1 MASRP
6 PPLGTGANPPRTI
19 HQLHGATFVPAAAAA
34 AAAAAAPTPLVP
46 TMNDDAVMVSGDG
59 DNDDEDEDDGY
70 ASASDAVAGDDIYSL
85 TPSVTDFVYKHGR
98 SFHRFREGRY
108 PFPNDAPEQ
117 RRELMKHDAMV
128 LLCGVRLHYAPLRN
142 PQRILDV
149 GTGVGAWVEEMGD
162 KYPGAAV
169 IGLDLSP
176 IQLLMQPPNVSF
188 IIDDAEDEWNDPPN
202 TLDFVRLGNMAP
214 SIRDW
219 PKLFRN
225 AYTSLKPGG
234 WIELHEFRWT
244 YGCDDDTMPADY
256 GPARMVELLD
266 EALRRVDTDMHA
278 AERNPA
284 RLRDAGF
291 VDIRHTVK
299 KVPVGPWPKDDIK
312 KLIGMLTQDVV
323 YEGLEAITLRPFVDI
338 LEWSHGEVASFLDEV
353 RRDLENPSVHSYVYF
368 HILLGQKPHNL

>member
-1 MASRP
+1 MTSRP
-6 PPLGTGANPPRTI
+6 PPLGTGADPPPAV
-19 HQLHGATFVPAAAAA
+19 HEPYGAAVPTPF
-34 AAAAAAPTPLVP
+34 APTPDVD
-46 TMNDDAVMVSGDG
+46 TAMVSEYGGGNNDGGNNDDDG
-59 DNDDEDEDDGY
+59 DDDHDDGY
-70 ASASDAVAGDDIYSL
+70 ASASDAGAAEDDTYSL
-85 TPSVTDFVYKHGR
+85 TPSVTDFVYQDGR

-117 RRELMKHDAMV
+117 RRELIKHDAMMLV
-128 LLCGVRLHYAPLRN
+128 CGLRLHYAPLRS

-176 IQLLMQPPNVSF
+176 IQFLMQPPNVTF

-219 PKLFRN
+219 PKLFRS
-225 AYTSLKPGG
+225 AYTSLRPGG

-244 YGCDDDTMPADY
+244 YGCDDGTMPADY
-256 GPARMVELLD
+256 APARMIELLA
-266 EALRRVDTDMHA
+266 EALRRADTDIHA

-284 RLRDAGF
+284 RLRDSGF
-291 VDIRHTVK
+291 VDIRHVVK
-299 KVPVGPWPKDDIK
+299 KVPVGSWPTDDTK
-312 KLIGMLTQDVV
+312 KLIGMLTHDVIC
-323 YEGLEAITLRPFVDI
+323 EGLEAITLRPFVNI
-338 LEWSHGEVASFLDEV
+338 LKWSHGEVASFLDEV
-353 RRDLENPSVHSYVYF
+353 RRDLENTSVHSYVYF
-368 HILLGQKPHNL
+368 HILFGQKPNSP

>member
-1 MASRP
+1 MLSE
-6 PPLGTGANPPRTI
+6 
-19 HQLHGATFVPAAAAA
+19 
-34 AAAAAAPTPLVP
+34 
-46 TMNDDAVMVSGDG
+46 DG
-59 DNDDEDEDDGY
+59 DNDGNVDDDDDDGY
-70 ASASDAVAGDDIYSL
+70 ASASASDAGAAGTDTCSL
-85 TPSVTDFVYKHGR
+85 TPSVSDFVYQDGR

-117 RRELMKHDAMV
+117 RRELMKHDAMM

-176 IQLLMQPPNVSF
+176 IQFLMQPPNVTF
-188 IIDDAEDEWNDPPN
+188 IIDDAEDEWSDPPN

-219 PKLFRN
+219 PKLFRS

-234 WIELHEFRWT
+234 WIELHEFRWA
-244 YGCDDDTMPADY
+244 YGCDDGTMPADY
-256 GPARMVELLD
+256 APARMVDLLA
-266 EALRRVDTDMHA
+266 EALRRADTDMYA

-284 RLRDAGF
+284 RLHDAGF

-299 KVPVGPWPKDDIK
+299 KVPVGPWPRDDTK
-312 KLIGMLTQDVV
+312 KLIGMLTHDVI
-323 YEGLEAITLRPFVDI
+323 YEGLEAITLRPFVNI
-338 LEWSHGEVASFLDEV
+338 LKWSHGEVASFLDEV
-353 RRDLENPSVHSYVYF
+353 RRDLGKPSVHAYVYF
-368 HILLGQKPHNL
+368 HVLLGQKPLDP

>member
-1 MASRP
+1 MTSRP
-6 PPLGTGANPPRTI
+6 PPLGTSANPPPAV
-19 HQLHGATFVPAAAAA
+19 HEPYGAAVPTLF
-34 AAAAAAPTPLVP
+34 APTPDVD
-46 TMNDDAVMVSGDG
+46 TAIVSDHGGNND
-59 DNDDEDEDDGY
+59 DDGY
-70 ASASDAVAGDDIYSL
+70 ASASDAGVAENDTYSL
-85 TPSVTDFVYKHGR
+85 TPSVTAFVYQDGR

-117 RRELMKHDAMV
+117 RRELIKHDAMM
-128 LLCGVRLHYAPLRN
+128 LLCGLRLHYAPLRS

-176 IQLLMQPPNVSF
+176 IQFLMQPPNVTF

-219 PKLFRN
+219 PKLFRS

-244 YGCDDDTMPADY
+244 YGCDDGTMPADY
-256 GPARMVELLD
+256 APARMVELLA
-266 EALRRVDTDMHA
+266 EALRRADTDMHA

-284 RLRDAGF
+284 RLRDTGF
-291 VDIRHTVK
+291 VDIRHVVK
-299 KVPVGPWPKDDIK
+299 KVPVGSWPTDETK
-312 KLIGMLTQDVV
+312 KLIGMLTHDVI
-323 YEGLEAITLRPFVDI
+323 YEGLEAITLRPFVNI
-338 LEWSHGEVASFLDEV
+338 LKWSHGEVASFLDEV
-353 RRDLENPSVHSYVYF
+353 RRDLENTSVHSYVYF
-368 HILLGQKPHNL
+368 HILFGQKPNSP

>member
-1 MASRP
+1 NED
-6 PPLGTGANPPRTI
+6 GIN
-19 HQLHGATFVPAAAAA
+19 
-34 AAAAAAPTPLVP
+34 
-46 TMNDDAVMVSGDG
+46 NDDDDQ
-59 DNDDEDEDDGY
+59 DNDIDDGY
-70 ASASDAVAGDDIYSL
+70 ASASDAGGVAGDGIYSL
-85 TPSVTDFVYKHGR
+85 TPSVTDFVYQDGR

-117 RRELMKHDAMV
+117 RRELMKHDAMT
-128 LLCGVRLHYAPLRN
+128 LLRGARLHYAPLRN

-176 IQLLMQPPNVSF
+176 IQFLMQPPNVTF
-188 IIDDAEDEWNDPPN
+188 IIDDAEDEWNEPPN
-202 TLDFVRLGNMAP
+202 SLDFVHLGNMAP

-219 PKLFRN
+219 PKLLRS

-244 YGCDDDTMPADY
+244 YGCDDGTMPADY
-256 GPARMVELLD
+256 APARMVELLA
-266 EALRRVDTDMHA
+266 EALRHADTDMHA

-299 KVPVGPWPKDDIK
+299 KVPVGPWARDDTK
-312 KLIGMLTQDVV
+312 KLIGMLTHDVI
-323 YEGLEAITLRPFVDI
+323 YEGLEAITLRPFVNI
-338 LEWSHGEVASFLDEV
+338 LKWSRGELASFLDEV
-353 RRDLENPSVHSYVYF
+353 RRDLENPSVHAYVYF
-368 HILLGQKPHNL
+368 HILYGQKPH